1 MKINR
6 EWHEQNRMPKNAK
19 LDQRIE
25 WHIAHAKNC
34 SCREIPEKLKE
45 EVKKRKIQTV
55 IKNSLSHQI
64 HFTNAVFEVLICAGI
79 IFIYCRIIS
88 SGNNF
93 I

>member
-19 LDQRIE
+19 LEQRIE

-45 EVKKRKIQTV
+45 EVKKRKI
-55 IKNSLSHQI
+55 KL
-64 HFTNAVFEVLICAGI
+64 
-79 IFIYCRIIS
+79 
-88 SGNNF
+88 
-93 I
+93 